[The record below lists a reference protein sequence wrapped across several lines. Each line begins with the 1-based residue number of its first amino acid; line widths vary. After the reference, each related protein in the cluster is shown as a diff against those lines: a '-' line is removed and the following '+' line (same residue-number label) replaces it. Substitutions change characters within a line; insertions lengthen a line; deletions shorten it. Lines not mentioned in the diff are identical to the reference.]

1 MDEILEKLRR
11 EADKFVFYQLKHK
24 TKSNTRKIID
34 ELYSKQCV
42 DFKIVKGK
50 VSNRK
55 QKTNESVEMNMP
67 QISRNYSKSI
77 YP

>member
-1 MDEILEKLRR
+1 MDEILQKLRR

-42 DFKIVKGK
+42 DSKIVKGK

-55 QKTNESVEMNMP
+55 QKANESVEMNATDL
-67 QISRNYSKSI
+67 KKL
-77 YP
+77 

>member
-1 MDEILEKLRR
+1 MDEILEILRR

-55 QKTNESVEMNMP
+55 QKANESVEM
-67 QISRNYSKSI
+67 YATDLKKL
-77 YP
+77 

>member
-1 MDEILEKLRR
+1 MKFYKNIRR

-24 TKSNTRKIID
+24 TKSNIRKIID

-42 DFKIVKGK
+42 DSKIVKGK

-55 QKTNESVEMNMP
+55 QKANESVEMNATDL
-67 QISRNYSKSI
+67 KKL
-77 YP
+77 

>member
-1 MDEILEKLRR
+1 MDEILQKLRR

-42 DFKIVKGK
+42 DSKIVKGK

-55 QKTNESVEMNMP
+55 QKANESVEM
-67 QISRNYSKSI
+67 YATDLKKL
-77 YP
+77 

>member
-24 TKSNTRKIID
+24 TKGNTRKIID

-55 QKTNESVEMNMP
+55 QKANESVEM
-67 QISRNYSKSI
+67 YATDLKKL
-77 YP
+77 